1 MTTMIDTVT
10 NLISLPHE
18 YEWLDFKENW
28 FSKDEIGEY
37 ISAISNGAALS
48 GREYGYIVWGVS
60 DKTHEITGTTVNFD
74 KDIEHE
80 PYKHYLARNLK
91 PSLAFEVDEAEISG
105 KRVVLLTVPAAK
117 SVPTKFMN
125 QTFIRI
131 GSSKEKLSKFPEWEI
146 RLLNVLS
153 NGIPTIVNTAAPDYA
168 QDLTFEKLFL
178 YYGAKGIRLRRDT
191 FKKTLK
197 LLTADGRYNIM
208 ALLLAD
214 SNDIPIRVSVFSG
227 KTKADTLFSVKEYGN
242 SCILY
247 SMDKILEYGDAINI
261 IQADER
267 GRISER
273 KDVPLFDYEAFHEA
287 LLNAFIH
294 NKWLAMNAPMISVFT
309 DRIEIV
315 SHGGLGI
322 EQDIEGFYNGVSIPV
337 NEALASIFLQLRL
350 SERSGRGVPTIVN
363 AYGRDSIAIKKNFIV
378 VTIPFNK
385 IDAAPFELNAGEEGN
400 VEGKDQKVTE
410 KVTVKVT
417 EKVTENEK
425 SSEKNGKCSEKSSE
439 KNEKGSEKSSEKI
452 LELIKND
459 PNISAAAIAEQIG
472 ISSRAVEKQLK
483 KLREENLIRR
493 IGPDKGGHWEIVNGD
508 KNA

>member
-1 MTTMIDTVT
+1 M

-60 DKTHEITGTTVNFD
+60 DKSHEITGTTVNFD

-91 PSLAFEVDEAEISG
+91 PSLA
-105 KRVVLLTVPAAK
+105 
-117 SVPTKFMN
+117 
-125 QTFIRI
+125 
-131 GSSKEKLSKFPEWEI
+131 
-146 RLLNVLS
+146 
-153 NGIPTIVNTAAPDYA
+153 
-168 QDLTFEKLFL
+168 
-178 YYGAKGIRLRRDT
+178 
-191 FKKTLK
+191 
-197 LLTADGRYNIM
+197 
-208 ALLLAD
+208 
-214 SNDIPIRVSVFSG
+214 
-227 KTKADTLFSVKEYGN
+227 
-242 SCILY
+242 
-247 SMDKILEYGDAINI
+247 
-261 IQADER
+261 
-267 GRISER
+267 
-273 KDVPLFDYEAFHEA
+273 
-287 LLNAFIH
+287 

-322 EQDIEGFYNGVSIPV
+322 EQDLEGFYNGVSIPV

-363 AYGRDSIAIKKNFIV
+363 AYGRDSITVKKNFIV

-400 VEGKDQKVTE
+400 IQGNEKGTEKVTE

-417 EKVTENEK
+417 ENQKIILKEI
-425 SSEKNGKCSEKSSE
+425 EKNAFVSAQYLSE
-439 KNEKGSEKSSEKI
+439 I
-452 LELIKND
+452 L
-459 PNISAAAIAEQIG
+459 G
-472 ISSRAVEKQLK
+472 ISLRKTKENLSKLK
-483 KLREENLIRR
+483 SYNLIRR
-493 IGPDKGGHWEIVNGD
+493 IGPDKGGHWEVVE
-508 KNA
+508 K